1 MKPTKRKAGAKGRE
15 ELMESFESLDPVMP
29 KAAYQQT
36 FQFAEP
42 ILFLSMLANLFW
54 MLLQLKDS

>member
-1 MKPTKRKAGAKGRE
+1 
-15 ELMESFESLDPVMP
+15 MESFESLDPVMP